1 MDGRVEIDAPYGSS
15 PLARGLLRGRRHRH
29 PDRRIIP
36 ARAGFTD
43 PLLARHPSRRDHP
56 RSRGV
61 YVRVAVGGHVLGG
74 IIPARAGFTAP
85 VRHRAD
91 DRQDHPRSRGV
102 YLVQTVSLTVDR
114 WIIPARAGFTPRGR
128 VRGRGRP
135 DHPRSRGVYPS
146 GSYASMMRDGSS
158 PLARGLPPTGPPG
171 RAGRGIIPA
180 RAGFTRGPSRR
191 PATARDHPR
200 SRGVYRTSKGR
211 SMSMSGSS
219 PLARGLPPRLRG
231 DRRDCR
237 IIPAR
242 AGFTRSRGRW
252 KAARA
257 DHPRS
262 RGVYGASGGLV
273 LTFRGSSPLAR
284 GLHATTASLSAKTR
298 IIPARAGFTHLV
310 RLHGRRGADHP
321 RSRGVY
327 SRSWWIANCGCGSS
341 PLARGLP

>member
-1 MDGRVEIDAPYGSS
+1 M
-15 PLARGLLRGRRHRH
+15 
-29 PDRRIIP
+29 
-36 ARAGFTD
+36 
-43 PLLARHPSRRDHP
+43 
-56 RSRGV
+56 
-61 YVRVAVGGHVLGG
+61 RVAVGGHVLGG

-180 RAGFTRGPSRR
+180 RAGFTEC
-191 PATARDHPR
+191 PAPPDLAARDHPR
-200 SRGVYRTSKGR
+200 SRGVYTVTSSR
-211 SMSMSGSS
+211 APRAPGSS
-219 PLARGLPPRLRG
+219 PLARGLHGRLGRTGRG
-231 DRRDCR
+231 PG

-242 AGFTRSRGRW
+242 AGFTGL
-252 KAARA
+252 ADFEVTVAG

-262 RGVYGASGGLV
+262 RGVYG
-273 LTFRGSSPLAR
+273 SPCP
-284 GLHATTASLSAKTR
+284 G
-298 IIPARAGFTHLV
+298 
-310 RLHGRRGADHP
+310 
-321 RSRGVY
+321 
-327 SRSWWIANCGCGSS
+327 
-341 PLARGLP
+341 

>member
-1 MDGRVEIDAPYGSS
+1 MWFSSALMLGSS
-15 PLARGLLRGRRHRH
+15 PLARGLPLRITTIRPPTRIIPARAGFTVTVPPTSAQPWDH
-29 PDRRIIP
+29 PRSRGVYGDGPADVGPALGSSPLARGLPDERGAQPHEVRIIP

-180 RAGFTRGPSRR
+180 RAGFTEC
-191 PATARDHPR
+191 PAPPDLAARDHPR
-200 SRGVYRTSKGR
+200 SRGVYTVTSSR
-211 SMSMSGSS
+211 APRAPGSS
-219 PLARGLPPRLRG
+219 PLARGLHGRLGRTGRG
-231 DRRDCR
+231 PG

-242 AGFTRSRGRW
+242 AGFTGL
-252 KAARA
+252 ADFEVTVAG

-262 RGVYGASGGLV
+262 RGVYG
-273 LTFRGSSPLAR
+273 SPCP
-284 GLHATTASLSAKTR
+284 G
-298 IIPARAGFTHLV
+298 
-310 RLHGRRGADHP
+310 
-321 RSRGVY
+321 
-327 SRSWWIANCGCGSS
+327 
-341 PLARGLP
+341 

>member
-158 PLARGLPPTGPPG
+158 PLARGLPGVRPAAPP
-171 RAGRGIIPA
+171 RRGIIPA
-180 RAGFTRGPSRR
+180 RAGFTGLRRAGPCRC
-191 PATARDHPR
+191 RDHPR
-200 SRGVYRTSKGR
+200 SRGVYLLASEETVGIV
-211 SMSMSGSS
+211 GSS
-219 PLARGLPPRLRG
+219 PLARGLLVREVVGKPLE
-231 DRRDCR
+231 R

-242 AGFTRSRGRW
+242 AGFTER
-252 KAARA
+252 AAA
-257 DHPRS
+257 WS
-262 RGVYGASGGLV
+262 
-273 LTFRGSSPLAR
+273 
-284 GLHATTASLSAKTR
+284 
-298 IIPARAGFTHLV
+298 
-310 RLHGRRGADHP
+310 
-321 RSRGVY
+321 
-327 SRSWWIANCGCGSS
+327 
-341 PLARGLP
+341 